1 MSYLLG
7 ELPPAEVIMV
17 KAWLEADEAN
27 ARYFNQ
33 FKTIWDKS
41 LELASISS
49 VDENKAWNQFKDRIQ
64 NGGQKPAPVTPL
76 FKRFYVRAIA
86 AAAILISINWLVFI
100 WAVNN
105 NHIVESS
112 MGYYINPL
120 LTILLGTVVLK
131 EKRDRWQTLSIV
143 LAFTGVAYFTY
154 QFGSL
159 PWVAITLAVSFALY
173 GLVKKMSPLNSLVG
187 LTAETIMVAPFA
199 VLYLIY
205 QGSTSTTYESISIST
220 IVLILLSGVVTSIPL
235 LLFAKGAKRVS
246 LTTLG
251 FVQYITPTISLL
263 IGVFVYGETFTLAHR
278 ICFVLIWISLL
289 IYSTTRKKRG

>member
-1 MSYLLG
+1 
-7 ELPPAEVIMV
+7 
-17 KAWLEADEAN
+17 
-27 ARYFNQ
+27 
-33 FKTIWDKS
+33 
-41 LELASISS
+41 
-49 VDENKAWNQFKDRIQ
+49 
-64 NGGQKPAPVTPL
+64 
-76 FKRFYVRAIA
+76 
-86 AAAILISINWLVFI
+86 
-100 WAVNN
+100 
-105 NHIVESS
+105 

-263 IGVFVYGETFTLAHR
+263 IGVFVYDETFTLAHR